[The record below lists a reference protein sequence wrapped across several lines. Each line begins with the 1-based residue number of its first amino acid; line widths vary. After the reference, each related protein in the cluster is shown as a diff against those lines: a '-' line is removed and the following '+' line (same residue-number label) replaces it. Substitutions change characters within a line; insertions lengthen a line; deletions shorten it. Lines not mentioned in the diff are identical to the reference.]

1 MSNLNAAEHLKIA
14 RRLHFQ
20 AKNDEAVREYILV
33 LEIDPDN
40 EDARSGLLSLGVEPP
55 DMSRPK
61 VEAGSAVKTNFFVN
75 QAKSSELPAWR
86 TTPFKIVIGVL
97 ACLAAWGVFQGV
109 MMFLNF
115 DNIKAANNVDAHIAK
130 IKQNED
136 GSTEV
141 NVKIK
146 NDNPAPIKKIVLQ
159 YQLLDAK
166 GNALKSSTLE
176 VPTMVPAGD
185 ERVFEHISVGEL
197 KDKPDKVADEKIV
210 SLIYGPKPKIKD
222 RLVDK
227 FVEAADLPDKDSFG
241 AFDELTQDLDD
252 FPPALIGMG
261 RAYAARSDW
270 KRAIAQFDKALE
282 ADPDNAQGHF
292 YKAVALF
299 YNKDKDN
306 AKKEMEKA
314 LELSPDDP
322 KYQES
327 ARQLGVGERKNS
339 GADEA
344 SSDEEKSETSKAG
357 DKKEATDKKGASGK

>member
-1 MSNLNAAEHLKIA
+1 VSNLNAAEHLKIA

-20 AKNDEAVREYILV
+20 GQTDEAVREYMLV

-40 EDARSGLLSLGVEPP
+40 EDARSGLISLGVEPP
-55 DMSRPK
+55 DTSRRN
-61 VEAGSAVKTNFFVN
+61 VDGGSAVKTNFFVN

-86 TTPFKIVIGVL
+86 TTPFKIVIALL
-97 ACLAAWGVFQGV
+97 AGLALWGVYQGV
-109 MMFLNF
+109 TMFMNF

-136 GSTEV
+136 GGTEV

-146 NDNPAPIKKIVLQ
+146 NDNPAPIKKLVLQ

-166 GNALKSSTLE
+166 GNVLKASTLE
-176 VPTMVPAGD
+176 IPNLVPAGD

-197 KDKPDKVADEKIV
+197 KDKPDKITDEKIV

-222 RLVDK
+222 RLVDR
-227 FVEAADLPDKDSFG
+227 FVEASDLPDKDSFA

-252 FPPALIGMG
+252 FPPALVGMG
-261 RAYAARSDW
+261 RAYAARGDW
-270 KRAIAQFDKALE
+270 KRAIGQFDKAIE
-282 ADPDNAQGHF
+282 YDPESAQAHY

-299 YNKDKDN
+299 YTKDKEN

-327 ARQLGVGERKNS
+327 ARQLGVGEG
-339 GADEA
+339 GAKA
-344 SSDEEKSETSKAG
+344 SSDEAESSDEQKADEKKS
-357 DKKEATDKKGASGK
+357 DKKDSADDK